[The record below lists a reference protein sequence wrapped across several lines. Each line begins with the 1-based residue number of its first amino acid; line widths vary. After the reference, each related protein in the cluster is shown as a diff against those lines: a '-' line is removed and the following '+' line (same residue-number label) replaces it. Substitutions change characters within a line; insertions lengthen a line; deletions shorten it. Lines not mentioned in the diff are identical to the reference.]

1 MRSFS
6 ALNRLELLEESG
18 QQHFDIIVIGGGITG
33 AGIAL
38 DAAAAGYR
46 VFLCEA
52 NDFASGTSSKST
64 KLIHGGLRYLKN
76 LQFGVVRK
84 TGVERAVLHKNA
96 MHLVRPEPM
105 LLPVIR
111 NGSLGLFSTRIAL
124 WLYEMLAG
132 VKKDMRFKMLNKQSA
147 MQKEPLLEKD
157 NLLGAALYTEY
168 RTDDSRLTIS
178 VIKKAVELG
187 AVCVNYS
194 PCKGFI
200 KNNSNQIEGIQLVDA
215 FTQKLFTVKG
225 SFVVNAAGPWV
236 DEVRQL
242 EENHFNKNLVLSK
255 GVHLVFPHFK
265 LPVKQSIYFDAPGG
279 RMVFA
284 IPRDSVTYVG
294 TTDTLFNGNPGTE
307 GINKSDRDYL
317 LEACNN
323 MFPDIALRADDLLS
337 SWTGLRPLIAKEGK
351 GTSELSRK
359 DEIFISEGGL
369 ISIAGGKLTGYRP
382 MAENV
387 MRKLNKRGLKK
398 KSKTTSSKNL
408 RLSGAEFN
416 NEKQI
421 SEFIEQQIGEAKQIG
436 ADEKTII
443 AWVERYGKNTCKIV
457 EIAYELWPQIT
468 EKELVPLF
476 AEINYSI
483 HSEMVCTP
491 LDFWERRT
499 GKLYFNFDKLAQ
511 EFELSYPFF
520 CQQLN
525 LNDNLIAEL
534 KYKFYAAM
542 DAVKPVK

>member
-6 ALNRLELLEESG
+6 ALNRLKLLEESG
-18 QQHFDIIVIGGGITG
+18 KQHFDLIIIGGGITG
-33 AGIAL
+33 AGVAL

-84 TGVERAVLHKNA
+84 TGIEREVLYRNA

-111 NGSLGLFSTRIAL
+111 KGELGMFSTRIAL
-124 WLYEMLAG
+124 WMYEFLAG
-132 VKKDMRFKMLNKQSA
+132 VKKDMRFKMLNKESA
-147 MQKEPLLEKD
+147 LMEEPLLHKD

-194 PCKGFI
+194 PCKGFV
-200 KNNSNQIEGIQLVDA
+200 KNNSSKIEGIHVIDA
-215 FTQKLFTVKG
+215 FTQKSFTVKG
-225 SFVVNAAGPWV
+225 RFIINAAGPWV
-236 DEVRQL
+236 DDVRHL
-242 EENHFNKNLVLSK
+242 DDNNLNKNLVLSK

-265 LPVKQSIYFDAPGG
+265 LPVKQSAYFDAPGG

-284 IPRDSVTYVG
+284 IPRGNKTYVG
-294 TTDTLFNGNPGTE
+294 TTDTLFSGNPGTA
-307 GINKSDRDYL
+307 GITRSDLNYL
-317 LEACNN
+317 IEACNN

-337 SWTGLRPLIAKEGK
+337 SWTGLRPLIAKQGK
-351 GTSELSRK
+351 GTTELSRK
-359 DEIFISEGGL
+359 DEIFISPGGL
-369 ISIAGGKLTGYRP
+369 ISIAGGKLTGYRH

-387 MRKLNKRGLKK
+387 MKKLHQKGLKK
-398 KSKTTSSKNL
+398 KSKAIASRHLK
-408 RLSGAEFN
+408 LSGAEFN
-416 NEKQI
+416 NEQEI
-421 SEFIEQQIGEAKQIG
+421 AEFIEQQIGEAKQIG
-436 ADEKTII
+436 AGEKMII
-443 AWVERYGKNTCKIV
+443 SWVERYGRNTSKIV
-457 EIAYELWPQIT
+457 EIAYELWPQIV

-476 AEINYSI
+476 AEINYAI

-499 GKLYFNFDKLAQ
+499 GKLYFNFDKLAE

-525 LNDNLIAEL
+525 LNERLITEL

-542 DAVKPVK
+542 DAVKPSE